1 MTNLL
6 TEARRF
12 GRFTGDLWRYLG
24 REFPRDEC
32 RAMLAAQLRDREQ
45 TFLELL
51 ERAVY
56 ARPSSPYRAL
66 LLHVGAEH
74 GDVAALVR
82 DVGLEDALVRL
93 HGRGVYLTL
102 EEFTGHRAIVR
113 PGGLELPTRHEDFDN
128 PVLRRGYAG
137 TSGGS
142 RRAPRRTMVDF
153 GHFVHHTAY
162 HRLYLEAFGLYGRP
176 AVLWRPAPPAKSGF
190 SNSLRTLRLGLP
202 VEWYSQNHSTLR
214 EVPFQDWLALRT
226 AVVATRFRGPALPL
240 PRHVPLDRAE
250 IVARRLAEL
259 VAAGTPAVFQAPAG
273 SGVRVALAAAAEGLD
288 LTGTAFRLGG
298 EPLTRA
304 KLDVVERVGAVA
316 HCNYS
321 MSELGRVGIGCAE
334 PDRLSVDDVHVL
346 TGKVAIFL
354 RPTADGIVDVPALVL
369 TSLDPTTPKLM
380 LNVESGD
387 TGVLAERDCGCAV
400 GKAGYRLHLHT
411 IRSYDKL
418 TSEGTNFL
426 GGELMRLVEDV
437 LPARFGGSPTDYQFV
452 EDEQNGLPRVRLFVS
467 PRVGVVDDRAILE
480 QALGGLG
487 EGPGYRQ
494 MMAGIWRDGV
504 TLTVERSEP
513 FHTAT
518 AKIPALHVLSRP

>member
-1 MTNLL
+1 MPKLL

-12 GRFTGDLWRYLG
+12 RIFAGDLWRYLG
-24 REFPRDEC
+24 REFSPEEC
-32 RAMLAAQLRDREQ
+32 RALLVAQLRDRER

-66 LLHVGAEH
+66 LVHVGAEH

-82 DVGLEDALVRL
+82 DLGIEDALGRL
-93 HGRGVYLTL
+93 HERGVYLTL
-102 EEFTGHRAIVR
+102 EEFTGHRTIVR
-113 PGGLELPTRHEDFDN
+113 PGGLELPTHHEDFDN
-128 PVLRRGYAG
+128 PVLRRGYSG

-142 RRAPRRTMVDF
+142 RRTPRRTMVDF
-153 GHFVHHTAY
+153 GHLVHQTAY
-162 HRLYLEAFGLYGRP
+162 QRLYLEAFELEGRP

-190 SNSLRTLRLGLP
+190 NNALRTLRIGSS
-202 VEWYSQNHSTLR
+202 VEWFAQNRLGFR
-214 EVPFQDWLALRT
+214 DVLPQDWIALRT
-226 AVVATRFRGPALPL
+226 ALVATRLRGPAMPK

-250 IVARRLAEL
+250 VVARRLAEL
-259 VAAGTPAVFQAPAG
+259 VAAGTPAILQAPGG

-288 LTGTAFRLGG
+288 LSGTVFRLGG

-304 KLDVVERVGAVA
+304 KLDAIERVGAVG

-321 MSELGRVGIGCAE
+321 MSELGRVALACASR
-334 PDRLSVDDVHVL
+334 DRLAIDDVHVL
-346 TGKVAIFL
+346 TGKVAMFL
-354 RPTADGIVDVPALVL
+354 RPTADGIVDVPALVI

-387 TGVLAERDCGCAV
+387 TGVLVERDCGCAV
-400 GKAGYRLHLHT
+400 GAAGYRLHLHT

-418 TSEGTNFL
+418 TSEGTNFF
-426 GGELMRLVEDV
+426 GGALMQLVEDV
-437 LPARFGGSPTDYQFV
+437 FPARFGGGPTDYQFV
-452 EDEQNGLPRVRLFVS
+452 EDEHEGLPRVRLFVS
-467 PRVGVVDDRAILE
+467 PRVGAVDEHELVE

-487 EGPGYRQ
+487 QGPGYRR

-504 TLTVERSEP
+504 TLSVERSEP
-513 FHTAT
+513 FHTSA
-518 AKIPALHVLSRP
+518 AKIPALHVLPRP

>member
-1 MTNLL
+1 MPKVL
-6 TEARRF
+6 TEARRYRTF
-12 GRFTGDLWRYLG
+12 AGDLWRYLG
-24 REFPRDEC
+24 RDFPREEC
-32 RAMLAAQLRDREQ
+32 RALLAAQLRDRER

-56 ARPSSPYRAL
+56 ARPASPYRAL
-66 LLHVGAEH
+66 LLHVGAEY

-82 DVGLEDALVRL
+82 DQGLEAALGRL
-93 HGRGVYLTL
+93 HEQGVYLTL

-113 PGGLELPTRHEDFDN
+113 PGDLELSTRHEDFDN
-128 PVLRRGYAG
+128 PVLRRGYSG

-153 GHFVHHTAY
+153 GHLVHQTAY
-162 HRLYLEAFGLYGRP
+162 LQLYLEAFGFEGRP
-176 AVLWRPAPPAKSGF
+176 SVLWRPAPPAKSGF
-190 SNSLRTLRLGLP
+190 NNTLRTLRLGGSA
-202 VEWYSQNHSTLR
+202 EWFAQNRLGFR
-214 EVPFQDWLALRT
+214 DVQLQDWIALRT
-226 AVVATRFRGPALPL
+226 ALVATRLRGPAMPK

-250 IVARRLAEL
+250 VVARRLAEL
-259 VAAGTPAVFQAPAG
+259 VAAGTPAIFQAPGG
-273 SGVRVALAAAAEGLD
+273 SGVRVALAAAAEGID
-288 LTGTAFRLGG
+288 LSGTVFRLGG

-304 KLDVVERVGAVA
+304 KLEAVERVGAVA

-321 MSELGRVGIGCAE
+321 MSELGRVGIGCAAD
-334 PDRLSVDDVHVL
+334 DRLAIDDVHVL
-346 TGKVAIFL
+346 TGKVAMFL

-387 TGVLAERDCGCAV
+387 TGVLVERDCGCAV
-400 GKAGYRLHLHT
+400 GAAGYGLHLHT

-418 TSEGTNFL
+418 TSEGTNFF
-426 GGELMRLVEDV
+426 GGAIIRLVEDV
-437 LPARFGGSPTDYQFV
+437 LPARFGGGPTDYQFV
-452 EDEQNGLPRVRLFVS
+452 EDEHEGLPRVRLFVS
-467 PRVGVVDDRAILE
+467 PRVGAVDERELVD

-487 EGPGYRQ
+487 KGPGYRQ

-513 FHTAT
+513 FHTTA
-518 AKIPALHVLSRP
+518 AKIPALHVLPRP